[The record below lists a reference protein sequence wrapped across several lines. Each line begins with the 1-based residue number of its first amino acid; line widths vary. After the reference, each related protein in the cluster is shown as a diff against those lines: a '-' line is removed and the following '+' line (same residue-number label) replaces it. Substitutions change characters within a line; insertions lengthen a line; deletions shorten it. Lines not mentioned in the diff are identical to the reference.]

1 MKKQQAFEENAAD
14 KSAWSSR
21 TEGPEV
27 QEEEALRR
35 NSISSRTEQNQRE
48 YIHTYIHT
56 GISVS
61 SGCTLEEVDLAVSLR
76 GPVAYGSILHV
87 QYFLITLGRGPEV
100 GPRRVSAPW
109 LSVGT
114 EGAHRRGD
122 FAPTSG
128 SPVAPSRTC
137 RLFPRRDSRSPH
149 LSSVRVSRY
158 PSTPLGRLSFS
169 LLQLLLPP
177 TFLSLSS
184 SYSLL
189 ISLSFFS
196 TLILLYSSP
205 FFCFFLF
212 LQCTTLSRQRR
223 HTCAPRAP
231 STRARLFIFRYFRT
245 AARYTTLYA
254 SHEFRT
260 RCRFPLPFAQATI
273 IFRRYVI
280 MGFVCE
286 GMRIWRTNPT
296 AFFRPS
302 SGQFRSL

>member
-1 MKKQQAFEENAAD
+1 MYVGR
-14 KSAWSSR
+14 S
-21 TEGPEV
+21 GPRG
-27 QEEEALRR
+27 LL
-35 NSISSRTEQNQRE
+35 
-48 YIHTYIHT
+48 T
-56 GISVS
+56 GPR
-61 SGCTLEEVDLAVSLR
+61 SLR
-76 GPVAYGSILHV
+76 IDFTRAILFDYFRKGARGGAPACLSALAFRGHGGGPSTGGLCPHKWLPGSAVAHLPLIPTPGLTFASS
-87 QYFLITLGRGPEV
+87 FLCSCFPLPLDT
-100 GPRRVSAPW
+100 PW
-109 LSVGT
+109 
-114 EGAHRRGD
+114 
-122 FAPTSG
+122 P
-128 SPVAPSRTC
+128 P
-137 RLFPRRDSRSPH
+137 LF
-149 LSSVRVSRY
+149 LSS
-158 PSTPLGRLSFS
+158 STPPSPNLSLS
-169 LLQLLLPP
+169 
-177 TFLSLSS
+177 LSLSS

-196 TLILLYSSP
+196 ILILLYSSP

-286 GMRIWRTNPT
+286 GMWIWRTNPT
-296 AFFRPS
+296 AFLRPS
-302 SGQFRSL
+302 SGQSRSL